1 MNLTESIKNWG
12 PAARVRNN
20 HALEH
25 ATLQILAE
33 KKKVGRLAGFSDAR
47 GFWVIGEVDT
57 EDLIGAVEEGIQ
69 RLNNGEHSLAIHPNC
84 GTNLATAGL
93 FGGAA
98 AWLSTLNMG
107 KTWGD
112 RFDRLPLVITLVTM
126 ALIIAQPVGPRLQE
140 KITTDPNL
148 GDLRVMAVERYVELR
163 PPAHRILTKG

>member
-148 GDLRVMAVERYVELR
+148 GDLRVMAVERYVERR

>member
-12 PAARVRNN
+12 PAARVRHN

-33 KKKVGRLAGFSDAR
+33 KRKAGRLAGFSDAR

-126 ALIIAQPVGPRLQE
+126 ALMIAQPVGPRLQE

-148 GDLRVMAVERYVELR
+148 GDLRVMAVECYVERR